1 MMEIFRSPLMVI
13 RKLPGS
19 RVVLFKRLPERS
31 GDLAVT
37 RAAMEGGV
45 KVLEALP
52 RTELCV
58 LIDVREAPPLVDSGF
73 EALLASMRP
82 RLFRGFARVAVLIAT
97 SVGKLQIN
105 RLAREDG
112 IEYRVF
118 SDEGEAMSYLT
129 DLPRAAR

>member
-45 KVLEALP
+45 KALEALP

-82 RLFRGFARVAVLIAT
+82 RLFCGFARVAVLTVT

-118 SDEGEAMSYLT
+118 SDEDEAMSYLT
-129 DLPRAAR
+129 ALPRAAR